1 MNGIGM
7 AVLAGFFLGIAAA
20 VPIGPIGILAVTQR
34 LRHGFR
40 RGFSGALASSGMEVF
55 YSLIAVQA
63 AAFVNNF
70 IRKYSHLMKFAGT
83 VVLVFVG
90 VGILRQARTFDPAV
104 VFSAKEK
111 RELHPVWKTILLY
124 ASSPTL
130 PAFWLTAAGLVV
142 AHGWVEPGHA
152 SAVLFALACGA
163 GSAFWYFVLL
173 RLILREPVKVEVRVF
188 RIIFLA
194 LGILLVV
201 LAVLNIASVWIR
213 FPGRLKML

>member
-34 LRHGFR
+34 LRHGFG
-40 RGFSGALASSGMEVF
+40 RGFSGALASSGMEVL
-55 YSLIAVQA
+55 YSLVAVQA
-63 AAFVNNF
+63 ASFVNSF
-70 IRKYSHLMKFAGT
+70 ILRYAHVMKLVGT
-83 VVLVFVG
+83 AVLVFVG
-90 VGILRQARTFDPAV
+90 IGILRQARTFDPMV
-104 VFSAKEK
+104 VFSGKENK
-111 RELHPVWKTILLY
+111 ELHPIWKTIMLY
-124 ASSPTL
+124 VSSPTL

-152 SAVLFALACGA
+152 SAVLFALACGG

-188 RIIFLA
+188 RVIFRI

-201 LAVLNIASVWIR
+201 LAALNIASIWIK
-213 FPGRLKML
+213 FPGKMKLL